1 MMKNFGIVALAIG
14 AICTGGC
21 NKDKPAD
28 VATTQTT
35 SSEIVL
41 GTQPAAARATEPR
54 KDDYRATVR
63 REQLI
68 LRSRLD
74 DEIMSI
80 DRQLNVLRRAPERD
94 QKAINDLVT
103 KRQTLEAD
111 ANVVDRSDE
120 RGWDELKAVVEHDLE
135 GEPQM

>member
-1 MMKNFGIVALAIG
+1 MKNLGIVAIAIG
-14 AICTGGC
+14 AICTTAC

-28 VATTQTT
+28 VSTTQTT
-35 SSEIVL
+35 SSDIDL
-41 GTQPAAARATEPR
+41 GTRPAAAQATEPQ

-74 DEIMSI
+74 DEMMSI

-94 QKAINDLVT
+94 QKAIDDLVT
-103 KRQTLEAD
+103 QRQTLEAD

-135 GEPQM
+135 GQPQM